1 MGITLRG
8 PLPPLPK
15 EIMPE
20 ITSGAIGT
28 QSDSGR
34 SKSPLAKKKRKKRN
48 INASGGITC
57 PEMSMDPRKK
67 RRK

>member
-1 MGITLRG
+1 
-8 PLPPLPK
+8 
-15 EIMPE
+15 MPE
-20 ITSGAIGT
+20 ITSGATGT

-34 SKSPLAKKKRKKRN
+34 SKSPLAKKKRN